1 MWIKKSEAI
10 LKCFTHVDL
19 RGGSRI
25 FLRRGYT
32 RLLLDFNTNKLHS
45 FLFVFFFLLQ
55 NTSCIRKPQVISR
68 GGGGAHTLHPPP
80 ISTPGSHEA
89 FGSRWAQKTKPCFVT
104 LRTFFQLDCKSR
116 FSKH

>member
-68 GGGGAHTLHPPP
+68 GGGGGGAHPLHPP
-80 ISTPGSHEA
+80 
-89 FGSRWAQKTKPCFVT
+89 
-104 LRTFFQLDCKSR
+104 LRSATVYKIIKGIKILVKDKLQFC
-116 FSKH
+116 